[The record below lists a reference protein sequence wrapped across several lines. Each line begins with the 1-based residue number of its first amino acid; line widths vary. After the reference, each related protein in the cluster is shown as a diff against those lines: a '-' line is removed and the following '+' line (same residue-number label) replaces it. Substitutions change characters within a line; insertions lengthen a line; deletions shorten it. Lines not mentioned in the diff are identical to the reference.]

1 MRYVVGLINAS
12 FLNCTLCVVSR
23 ARPSG
28 ERWSGDYCQHSV
40 DSAGMLALPIR
51 LQHLPII
58 ALMEYL
64 TPCVLNIEPSL
75 TKPRLRGLTGAA
87 PREAR
92 ANGIIQH
99 RSPDTYLASTPS
111 RSPSSPLWTAGTH
124 ARTQRVKYFVMIRIP
139 QIPTCQGILPIVT
152 RRNFPA
158 LRLVSETTLCVLH
171 FDYCIIFSV
180 NVYTPSLPPLC
191 TPLSVIS
198 WTHTST

>member
-1 MRYVVGLINAS
+1 MSVNISSWLCRTVGVDDVL
-12 FLNCTLCVVSR
+12 FLFPPSTPSPPLVSR

-28 ERWSGDYCQHSV
+28 ERRSGDYCQHSV

-58 ALMEYL
+58 ALMKYL

-99 RSPDTYLASTPS
+99 RSPDTYLASTPN
-111 RSPSSPLWTAGTH
+111 RSPSSPLWTAGTR
-124 ARTQRVKYFVMIRIP
+124 ARTQRVKYF
-139 QIPTCQGILPIVT
+139 T
-152 RRNFPA
+152 
-158 LRLVSETTLCVLH
+158 
-171 FDYCIIFSV
+171 
-180 NVYTPSLPPLC
+180 
-191 TPLSVIS
+191 
-198 WTHTST
+198 